1 MQNIVS
7 DRAEQDIAD
16 LSSAF
21 APTDDH
27 ELKGLIVGDFADRLP
42 GRAKVEAGIHGKAGL
57 FKDGNLAVKHML
69 PGLAGIFPHHF
80 DLEVRNHAVR
90 QFVDID
96 NM

>member
-1 MQNIVS
+1 
-7 DRAEQDIAD
+7 
-16 LSSAF
+16 
-21 APTDDH
+21 
-27 ELKGLIVGDFADRLP
+27 
-42 GRAKVEAGIHGKAGL
+42 
-57 FKDGNLAVKHML
+57 ML